1 MVDITE
7 LKQKRMQIVTEQR
20 KKLDLIDARGTPET
34 SEEAEEFK
42 KQDVDIDGLTQR
54 IDREERQVAREAEL
68 ARLYYEGQNGNAN
81 GHTNGN
87 ANGNAAEGRSQVF
100 SVAAAASAGHVD
112 MWAPE

>member
-81 GHTNGN
+81 G
-87 ANGNAAEGRSQVF
+87 NAAEGRSQVF

-112 MWAPE
+112 W